1 MSTNTDTNKYT
12 ILFAIAMVV
21 IVGSLLA
28 FTASSLKPNIQENER
43 MEKQQNI
50 LYAMGINENGATDIK
65 FIGTDKV
72 AGEFSKYISKQLT
85 INADGTSEENLEAYL
100 IDVKKEQAKAKNG
113 GTRELPL
120 FVGEKEGQTFYI
132 VPIRGKGLWD
142 AIWGYV
148 ALDERHGCSRRLF

>member
-12 ILFAIAMVV
+12 IFFAIAMVV
-21 IVGSLLA
+21 VVGSLLA

-72 AGEFSKYISKQLT
+72 AGEFSKYISVTQTDVLKSRGLYSLEPNKNDMDSKLSNMFKKLSEDDRKMIYGLT
-85 INADGTSEENLEAYL
+85 ESLS
-100 IDVKKEQAKAKNG
+100 KK
-113 GTRELPL
+113 
-120 FVGEKEGQTFYI
+120 
-132 VPIRGKGLWD
+132 
-142 AIWGYV
+142 
-148 ALDERHGCSRRLF
+148 